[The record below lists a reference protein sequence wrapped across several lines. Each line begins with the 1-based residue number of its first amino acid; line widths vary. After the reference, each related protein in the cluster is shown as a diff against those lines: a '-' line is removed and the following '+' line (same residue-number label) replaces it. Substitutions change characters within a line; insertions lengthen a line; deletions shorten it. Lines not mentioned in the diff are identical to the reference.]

1 MLTLEAPAKINLSLR
16 VLRRRE
22 DGFHEIVTRMAPLA
36 LADRISL
43 ERRQGPAGR
52 VEFTCDAPTVP
63 GDETNL
69 AVRAVRELEKL
80 RGVLPGMRIH
90 LEKHIPHG
98 AGLGGGSSDAATVLR
113 GVNQLLELNLPVA
126 VLQEAAAATGS
137 DVPFFLYR
145 CVCDCTGRGE
155 TVTPVPDFS
164 WRPRILLLKPPFGVA
179 TPDAYQRWA
188 GSREVPGLPC
198 GAQPS
203 PAGELVNDLER
214 PVFEKYPVLG
224 LLKARLLTCPGVQA
238 ALMSGSGSTVFAVL
252 TDDADAEQITSTAR
266 EEIGEELQSFDTT
279 LRPAV
284 A

>member
-1 MLTLEAPAKINLSLR
+1 MLTLEAPAKINLTLH

-43 ERRQGPAGR
+43 ERMQGPAGR
-52 VEFTCDAPTVP
+52 VEFTCDDPTVP

-69 AVRAVRELEKL
+69 ALRAVRELEKL
-80 RGVLPGMRIH
+80 HGPLPGVRIH
-90 LEKHIPHG
+90 LEKNIPHG

-113 GVNQLLELNLPVA
+113 GLHQLMELKLPDA
-126 VLQEAAAATGS
+126 VLHEAAAATGS
-137 DVPFFLYR
+137 DVPFFLHR

-179 TPDAYQRWA
+179 TPDAYRRWSD
-188 GSREVPGLPC
+188 SREMPGLSYA
-198 GAQPS
+198 AQSS
-203 PAGELVNDLER
+203 PACELVNDLER

-224 LLKARLLTCPGVQA
+224 LLKARLLTCPGVNA

-252 TDDADAEQITSTAR
+252 ADDADAEQITSVAR
-266 EEIGEELQSFDTT
+266 DEIGDELLTFDTV
-279 LRPAV
+279 LCPAV